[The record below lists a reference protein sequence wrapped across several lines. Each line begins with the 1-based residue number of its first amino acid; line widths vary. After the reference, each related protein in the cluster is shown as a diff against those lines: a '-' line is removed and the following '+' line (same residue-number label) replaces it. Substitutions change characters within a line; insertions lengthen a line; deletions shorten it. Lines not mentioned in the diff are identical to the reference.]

1 MPASYVLA
9 LGLDGPTAAACLT
22 PAERRAC
29 AALPS
34 DVRRRDWRA
43 GRLAAKRAVRAARLP
58 AARLTLSIAHV
69 AGRAA
74 AVAVPAP
81 GRVGIDL
88 ERAGAV
94 RAAQARYFLT
104 RAERRLA
111 RRLGLTV
118 LWTLKEAAWKA
129 LRADDAT
136 PFAALELHADPRGG
150 VEGVSLHGRR
160 HRARAL
166 VARPWPGFV
175 LAVIWVSQAR

>member
-1 MPASYVLA
+1 VRNSNALA
-9 LGLDGPTAAACLT
+9 LGIDGPAAAACLT

-34 DVRRRDWRA
+34 DARRRDWRA
-43 GRLAAKRAVRAARLP
+43 GRLAAKRAVRAAGLP
-58 AARLTLSIAHV
+58 ATRLALSIAHV

-74 AVAVPAP
+74 AVAAPAP
-81 GRVGIDL
+81 SRVGIDL

-94 RAAQARYFLT
+94 RTTHARYFLT

-111 RRLGLTV
+111 RRLGLTA

-129 LRADDAT
+129 FRADDAT
-136 PFAALELHADPRGG
+136 PFTALELHADPRGAID
-150 VEGVSLHGRR
+150 GVSLYGRR
-160 HRARAL
+160 HPARAL

-175 LAVIWVSQAR
+175 LAVIWVGEA

>member
-1 MPASYVLA
+1 VRNSNALA
-9 LGLDGPTAAACLT
+9 LGIDGPAATACLT
-22 PAERRAC
+22 PAERRVC

-34 DVRRRDWRA
+34 DARRRDWRA
-43 GRLAAKRAVRAARLP
+43 GRLAAKRAVRAAGLP
-58 AARLTLSIAHV
+58 AARLTVSIAHV

-74 AVAVPAP
+74 AVAALAP

-88 ERAGAV
+88 ERAGSV
-94 RAAQARYFLT
+94 RPAQARYFLT

-136 PFAALELHADPRGG
+136 PFLALEVHAGPRGDI
-150 VEGVSLHGRR
+150 ESVSLHDRR
-160 HRARAL
+160 HGARAL

-175 LAVIWVSQAR
+175 LAVLWVLEER

>member
-1 MPASYVLA
+1 VHTSYALA
-9 LGLDGPTAAACLT
+9 LDGPLAAACLT
-22 PAERRAC
+22 AAERRAC
-29 AALPS
+29 AALPGA
-34 DVRRRDWRA
+34 VRRRDWRA

-58 AARLTLSIAHV
+58 AARLTVSISHV

-74 AVAVPAP
+74 AVAAPAP
-81 GRVGIDL
+81 SRVGIDL

-94 RAAQARYFLT
+94 RPAQARYFLT

-111 RRLGLTV
+111 RRLGLTT

-129 LRADDAT
+129 LGADDAT
-136 PFAALELHADPRGG
+136 PFAALEVHADPHGG

-175 LAVIWVSQAR
+175 LAVVWLSEGR